1 MNTDKRIDEII
12 KKHNN
17 LLAEDLNY
25 AYEANLKSEIKAL
38 ITEEKRK
45 ACGCEDCKMKKA
57 MTDEILAIQKSK

>member
-1 MNTDKRIDEII
+1 MNTDKRIDEIFAI
-12 KKHNN
+12 FEGMVPK
-17 LLAEDLNY
+17 LTEVA
-25 AYEANLKSEIKAL
+25 KSEIKAL